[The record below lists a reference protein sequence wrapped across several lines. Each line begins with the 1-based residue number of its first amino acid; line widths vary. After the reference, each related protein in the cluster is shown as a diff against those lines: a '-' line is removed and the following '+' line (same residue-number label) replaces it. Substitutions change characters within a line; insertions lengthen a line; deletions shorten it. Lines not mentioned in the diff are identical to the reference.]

1 MGTSQSKPSA
11 RGGSP
16 LVPSWANQ
24 DPPPAAPG
32 AVNPPADGAIPNPAD
47 GAAASDVFEPR
58 RLAGMRRSLKKFMSS
73 GDRADAR
80 RALGHFSR
88 GSAGGG
94 APGAQRLARAA
105 RVGGGAIAAFSQAV
119 SGQGPAPNGFDLST
133 LAGMPVAQAVDAI
146 VDAFCP
152 PGIVD
157 EDNIRAAV
165 GEALTEALEGA
176 DLFDPTAINNYTVVV
191 ATRAFVAELVFT
203 AVIAEQGQSA
213 ENVSPQQAIAREN
226 DLRSMVR
233 EVTDVIATP
242 IIQSAGPAL
251 TQDRVA
257 QLVTQIATIVY
268 EEMSGWE

>member
-1 MGTSQSKPSA
+1 M
-11 RGGSP
+11 
-16 LVPSWANQ
+16 
-24 DPPPAAPG
+24 
-32 AVNPPADGAIPNPAD
+32 
-47 GAAASDVFEPR
+47 
-58 RLAGMRRSLKKFMSS
+58 KKFMSS

-119 SGQGPAPNGFDLST
+119 SGQQPAPNGFDLST

-213 ENVSPQQAIAREN
+213 ENASPQQAIAREN

>member
-1 MGTSQSKPSA
+1 M
-11 RGGSP
+11 
-16 LVPSWANQ
+16 
-24 DPPPAAPG
+24 
-32 AVNPPADGAIPNPAD
+32 
-47 GAAASDVFEPR
+47 
-58 RLAGMRRSLKKFMSS
+58 
-73 GDRADAR
+73 
-80 RALGHFSR
+80 
-88 GSAGGG
+88 
-94 APGAQRLARAA
+94 
-105 RVGGGAIAAFSQAV
+105 
-119 SGQGPAPNGFDLST
+119 
-133 LAGMPVAQAVDAI
+133 DAI

-213 ENVSPQQAIAREN
+213 ENASPQQAIAREN